1 MADQVLVCIGLT
13 LWRYVLLP
21 TMSVLPLKPRVS
33 DLGASG
39 GDAGTRARGHAEEV
53 TSAVGL
59 VTSLVDK
66 TKIGTKYYTHEYLL
80 DATISSALYKHSTY
94 LRHRLFIFQL

>member
-39 GDAGTRARGHAEEV
+39 GDAGKRARGTRARGRSH
-53 TSAVGL
+53 VGGRPRDIL
-59 VTSLVDK
+59 GGQDQIWNKILYVRVFTRRNDFFCSL
-66 TKIGTKYYTHEYLL
+66 
-80 DATISSALYKHSTY
+80 
-94 LRHRLFIFQL
+94 

>member
-1 MADQVLVCIGLT
+1 MADQVLICIGLT
-13 LWRYVLLP
+13 LWSYVLLP

-33 DLGASG
+33 DLGAH
-39 GDAGTRARGHAEEV
+39 AGTRARGRSH
-53 TSAVGL
+53 VGGRPRDIL
-59 VTSLVDK
+59 GGQDQNWN
-66 TKIGTKYYTHEYLL
+66 KILYYEYLL